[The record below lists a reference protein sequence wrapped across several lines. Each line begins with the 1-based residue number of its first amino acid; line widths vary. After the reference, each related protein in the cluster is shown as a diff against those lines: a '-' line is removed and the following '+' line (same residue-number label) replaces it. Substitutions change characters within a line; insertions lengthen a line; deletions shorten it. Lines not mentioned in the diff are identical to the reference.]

1 MTTRSR
7 DIQPTFVDP
16 LDQQSLGAI
25 ISGQHGAPFDVLG
38 PHRLEIDALPDG
50 SLWIVRA
57 FVPGAEAVSVV
68 PDLSPYPLPD
78 AGRGREASGVAE
90 GQHGGAGR
98 TSVGAGL
105 VPPSTAPTS
114 ARRRKTASGD
124 APSSNGSADGV
135 GGTVGAR
142 QVSPATSGETI
153 PMRLLHPAGLWSAI
167 VDGSSPPGPPRAR
180 GGEAERSVGE
190 DGSPSPRREG
200 RSGGEDA
207 PRYML
212 QIRWPDGEVERVH
225 DPYAFPPQLSDFD
238 LHLIGEGKHYDLY
251 EKLGAHPT
259 QVDGVP
265 GVRFAVWAPNA
276 RRVSVVGD
284 FNGWDERMNPM
295 RLRSGGIWELFL
307 PGVTPGANYKYA
319 ILSWNQDWASTGRP
333 YKMLKADPYA
343 FWAEVRPGTA
353 SRVYELAGYHW
364 NDADWTRRR
373 AEHNGLDRPILVY
386 ELHAGSWRPSSSP
399 GGAHANVSY
408 RDLAQQLVPYLN
420 EMGYTH
426 VELMPIAEHP
436 FDGSWGYQVTGYYAP
451 TSRYGTPHDFMYF
464 VDYCHQH
471 GIGVIL
477 DWVPAHYPKDEW
489 ALGNFD
495 GSHLYEHADWRQGEH
510 REWGTYVFN
519 VARNEVRNFLVA
531 NALFWIE
538 KYHVDGLRVDAVA
551 SLLYLDYGRKEGE
564 WVPNQ
569 YGGREN
575 LAAVEFLKEFNEAVH
590 SRHPHALTIA
600 EESTA
605 WPKVTW
611 PVQEGGLGFSLKWNM
626 GWMHDILEYFAL
638 DPVYREHHHGQ
649 LTFSTMYMHSER
661 FILPFSHDEVVH
673 MKGSLLNKMAGDR
686 WQKFANLRALY
697 AYMTAHPGKKLL
709 FMGSEFAQWSEWHY
723 EGWLDWHVLGE
734 PLGHFSDGPEHEQ
747 VRRLVRDLNAM
758 VREHPSL
765 HERDFEPAG
774 FGWIDGSDAQ
784 HSVLAFLR
792 YGADGRDP
800 LLFVTNFTPVPRY
813 EYRVGV
819 PTAGFW
825 EEALN
830 TDAAIYGGS
839 NLGNLGGVESEP
851 VAWHGREHS
860 VRLTL
865 PPLSVI
871 ALRPI
876 NHRDHRAQK

>member
-1 MTTRSR
+1 MTTASHDTQPDSSR
-7 DIQPTFVDP
+7 TFTDP
-16 LDQQSLGAI
+16 LNQQSLGAV

-38 PHRLEIDALPDG
+38 PHRVEIGGRPA
-50 SLWIVRA
+50 WIVRA
-57 FVPGAEAVSVV
+57 FVPGAEAVLVV
-68 PDLSPYPLPD
+68 PGGRRD
-78 AGRGREASGVAE
+78 AAPVGEPARLKTGQAQGAARRKQARAASNGAE
-90 GQHGGAGR
+90 GAGQDV
-98 TSVGAGL
+98 TQA
-105 VPPSTAPTS
+105 A
-114 ARRRKTASGD
+114 
-124 APSSNGSADGV
+124 
-135 GGTVGAR
+135 
-142 QVSPATSGETI
+142 I
-153 PMRLLHPAGLWSAI
+153 PMRLLHPAGLWS
-167 VDGSSPPGPPRAR
+167 VVVPSDVRTGGTSPAPTAAGRGEPQPGNAQQAPQYLL
-180 GGEAERSVGE
+180 EV
-190 DGSPSPRREG
+190 RRPG
-200 RSGGEDA
+200 
-207 PRYML
+207 
-212 QIRWPDGEVERVH
+212 QHVERVH
-225 DPYAFPPQLSDFD
+225 DPYTFPPQLSDFD

-259 QVDGVP
+259 QVNGVP

-284 FNGWDERMNPM
+284 FNGWDDRVNPM

-307 PGVTPGANYKYA
+307 PDVAPGANYKYA
-319 ILSWNQDWASTGRP
+319 ILSWNHGYR
-333 YKMLKADPYA
+333 MLKADPYA

-364 NDADWTRRR
+364 NDADWITRR
-373 AEHNGLDRPILVY
+373 AEHNGFDRPILVY
-386 ELHAGSWRPSSSP
+386 ELHVGSWRPSSSP
-399 GGAHANVSY
+399 GEGHGLVSY
-408 RDLAQQLVPYLN
+408 RDLAHQLVPYLT

-426 VELMPIAEHP
+426 VELMPVAEHP

-495 GSHLYEHADWRQGEH
+495 GSHLYEHADWRQGEQK
-510 REWGTYVFN
+510 EWGTYVFN

-531 NALFWIE
+531 NALFWVE

-551 SLLYLDYGRKEGE
+551 ALLYLDYGRKEGE

-590 SRHPHALTIA
+590 ARHPHALTIA

-611 PVQEGGLGFSLKWNM
+611 SVAEGGLGFSLKWNM

-638 DPVYREHHHGQ
+638 DPIYRQHHHSQ

-686 WQKFANLRALY
+686 WQKFANLRALL

-709 FMGSEFAQWSEWHY
+709 FMGSEFGQWSEWHY
-723 EGWLDWHVLGE
+723 EGWLDWHLLGE
-734 PLGHFSDGPEHEQ
+734 PLGHLSDGPEHEQ
-747 VRRLVRDLNAM
+747 LRRLVRDLNAM
-758 VREHPSL
+758 VREHPAL
-765 HERDFEPAG
+765 YERDFEPEG
-774 FGWIDGSDAQ
+774 FVWIDGSDAQ
-784 HSVLAFLR
+784 HSVLAFMR
-792 YGADGRDP
+792 YGAGGGDP
-800 LLFVTNFTPVPRY
+800 LLFVTNFTPEPRY

-825 EEALN
+825 AEALN
-830 TDAAIYGGS
+830 TDAALYGGS

-851 VAWHGREHS
+851 VTWHGRAQS

-871 ALRPI
+871 ALRPTAPPTPGETQRSVASQSSAKAH
-876 NHRDHRAQK
+876 NGEKASEEQPEDGKPRRGRWKRSE